1 MMYKKSQRPLE
12 ISSHNLHLVSC
23 HLSQH
28 TLPRYFKHSKFSS
41 FVRQLNF
48 YGFRKLRQDS
58 VVLAEDES
66 IASNL
71 VRFYHEHFQPG
82 HPELLHQITRATKAS
97 DRPAPSSCAS
107 NEIEDLQAEMA
118 TLKHRLNNLGEEMDK
133 KMANM
138 KASMEF
144 DYQRR
149 MVQMESNCQKLI
161 TSLLFEQ
168 YSHLPAIQGSTK
180 ASLADPSMR
189 FGSNSPLS
197 VPATPLVDFSGT
209 NGGINEKFLRSLP
222 MSTLA
227 SMWSNG
233 FR

>member
-1 MMYKKSQRPLE
+1 
-12 ISSHNLHLVSC
+12 
-23 HLSQH
+23 LSQH

-48 YGFRKLRQDS
+48 YGFRKLRPDS

-82 HPELLHQITRATKAS
+82 QPELLHQITRATKAS
-97 DRPAPSSCAS
+97 DRPTPSSCAS

-149 MVQMESNCQKLI
+149 MVQIESNCQKLI

-168 YSHLPAIQGSTK
+168 YSHLPAMQGSTK

-222 MSTLA
+222 MSALA